1 MPGSEVL
8 RHLFATMIGAAARSH
23 GAMAA
28 PAPKPPAFAMC
39 GACHKVDQGAPHGLG
54 PNLWAIGGKVSG
66 TTPGFKYSHELT
78 TAKINW
84 DHASLTQFKIGSAAC
99 RERVCQ
105 YGSI

>member
-8 RHLFATMIGAAARSH
+8 RHLFATMIGAAAMSH

-66 TTPGFKYSHELT
+66 TTPGFKYSPALT
-78 TAKINW
+78 KAKIKRSEE
-84 DHASLTQFKIGSAAC
+84 HTSELQSLMRISYAVIRLKKKT
-99 RERVCQ
+99 
-105 YGSI
+105 